1 MTFIIT
7 SVIFLVMALY
17 VAFSTFGDDLSL
29 INRAI
34 RLPIS
39 ILGGAC
45 LAYLFRKKSMSTLN
59 SLVVISLSIAVNAM
73 FAILMFL
80 SPDIRDLVY
89 SITGAT
95 KILNYTTTIA
105 AGIRNPGLT
114 YGLSQ
119 TSIFQSIGVMI
130 ALIALTKFNTT
141 KSQKIILIST
151 IFLNVL
157 SCFFIGRSG
166 LLLSA
171 ILLLVF
177 GFSSFKRMI
186 ATSVIAL
193 LMCGVYVLGVSDSS
207 KESVKIQIER
217 AEEIID
223 IMSGKET
230 TTTENMAH
238 MYVLPENYFSLA
250 FGGQGMG
257 RSDNYYLDSD
267 VGYARIIFAVG
278 IYGVIIYL
286 SFFIYTIICTKSR
299 SEKELNLILYVIVII
314 SLIYNFKEL
323 FFYSRNVWQV
333 YCLIF
338 GLVIFNE
345 MRPSTNNK

>member
-299 SEKELNLILYVIVII
+299 SEKELNLI
-314 SLIYNFKEL
+314 
-323 FFYSRNVWQV
+323 
-333 YCLIF
+333 
-338 GLVIFNE
+338 
-345 MRPSTNNK
+345 